1 MAISEMTLNLSCKKR
16 FWFTPALFVG
26 VALCRLLRSEALPVW
41 FVDFVVNYGLKVE
54 VTEC

>member
-16 FWFTPALFVG
+16 FWFVPALFVG
-26 VALCRLLRSEALPVW
+26 VALCRLLHRGALPEW
-41 FVDFVVNYGLKVE
+41 FVAFVVNYGLKVE